1 MEKRRT
7 AGRVNGMKFI
17 GITGGVG
24 SGKSTILAYLRK
36 NYRVRTLI
44 ADETAHEIMEPGFDC
59 YVRLQKEFAQ
69 EKIWLHNG
77 RFNRQRL
84 AEIIFADD
92 EKREKL
98 NSIVHPAVKEYILK
112 EVEKE
117 RRSGSTD
124 YVVLEAALL
133 IEDGYDKICDELWYV
148 YVTEENRRK
157 RLIEN
162 RGYSDEKIAQMFAA
176 QLPEGEYRRHCQVI
190 IDNNG
195 PISQVYLQLAQL
207 LNDKGDR
214 KMQRVRGQEEDT
226 QKKIEYVFGLDIGT
240 RNVVGTVGYKEDKEF
255 IVVAQYAMEHETRAM
270 LDGQIHDIGRVGRT
284 ISVIKEKLE
293 DQIGQELTEVC
304 IAAAGRVLK
313 TVTTYVE
320 YEFPEETVVTGE
332 HIHTL
337 ELLGVDKAAQE
348 LKEENDTKYKFYCV
362 GYSVMKYYIND
373 EIFSNIESHK
383 ADKISAKIIV
393 TFLPEDV
400 VDGLYMA
407 VGFAGLTVANMTL
420 EPIAAIDVAIPENFR
435 MLNIALVDVGAGTS
449 DISLTRDGSIIAYGM
464 IPFAGDE
471 LTEMIVQHYLVDFKM
486 AEHIKLSAATDEE
499 IEFEDI
505 MSLKHTITAEEVW
518 KLTEPLVDKMSTD
531 VAEKIRELNGEQSVS
546 ATFIVG
552 GGGKIH
558 GFDEMLAKKLE
569 LPQERVALRGAEVLK
584 EVTFLQEEIVKDP
597 LLVTPIGICLN
608 YYEQKNNFI
617 MVRFNGER
625 LKLYDNNKLTIVDA
639 AIQAG
644 FPNDQLF
651 PKRGREINFT
661 VNGRPRIVRGDAGE
675 AAIIRMNDR
684 PASINTPIEPNCD
697 ITIEPSTAGREAH
710 YMVGQL
716 EEYHSSTITF
726 EVNGKLITCPRYV
739 EVNGILEPP
748 TYEIKEND
756 AIVTRSFY
764 TVEQLAEF
772 MDVELDTDADI
783 LVNNRV
789 EDLQA
794 LVYENFS
801 VDWKVLSYRST
812 PQDVY
817 PDAPPKRVPDLE
829 TKKTTKKAEG
839 QSAILSLPQL
849 QASQAAVRDIPVP
862 AQPGQDVF
870 GKAFTDMVNMP
881 QRVSAEPSAA
891 PNQPER
897 AAAETVSEKRADTAE
912 TKPGVQGAGTG
923 MGQASQAEALN
934 AAANGQSVMGKP
946 ANAAGSGQAVMEKSM
961 NGTAGSQAVLE
972 NSMNGADSGQ
982 ASLENSMNGA
992 GSGQAV
998 LAESG
1003 SGGTG
1008 AVQISPAVP
1017 KQASERQDDKAGAV
1031 KLSAHITERGDGG
1044 SQPAESQNRAGAA
1057 QVPDS
1062 SAETVAAESAQHS
1075 ESNAESVPAVQ
1086 PSSGGGMKMT
1096 ADSAQPSEN
1105 LASDSAAVQRQ
1116 PEPSSDSAAQH
1127 ISESSVKSAQVQQ
1140 PSETD
1145 SAVQRVSGSSMK
1157 SAQIQHL
1164 SGADSA
1170 VQPVSGRNTDSA
1182 QAQQPS
1188 ETDSAVQHLSGA
1200 DTAAQPASGR
1210 NTDSVQA
1217 QQPAGAGTAVQHLS
1231 GADTAAQP
1239 ASGRNADSAQAQQ
1252 PAPAVTVSVS
1262 QQSLS
1267 SSGAAPQSVSGK
1279 EAAAAEAGTQ
1289 ESAQQP
1295 EADRPFQ
1302 VIINGETVTLKNKK
1316 EFIFIDIFEHI
1327 QFDLSQAKG
1336 RMLKTEVN
1344 GVDAQYTQLLHPGD
1358 KINIYWKE
1366 S

>member
-1 MEKRRT
+1 MGDSASEMFWLLPPMDKRHT
-7 AGRVNGMKFI
+7 ARRVNGMKFI

-92 EKREKL
+92 EKRERL

-214 KMQRVRGQEEDT
+214 KMQRVLGQEEDT

-313 TVTTYVE
+313 TVTTFAE

-486 AEHIKLSAATDEE
+486 AEHIKLSAATDDE

-518 KLTEPLVDKMSTD
+518 KLTEPLVDRMSTD
-531 VAEKIRELNGEQSVS
+531 VAEKIKELNGDQSVS

-584 EVTFLQEEIVKDP
+584 EVTFLQDEIVKDP

-661 VNGRPRIVRGDAGE
+661 VNGRPRIVRGEAGE

-697 ITIEPSTAGREAH
+697 ISIEPSTAGREAR

-739 EVNGILEPP
+739 EVNGVLEPP

-772 MDVELDTDADI
+772 MDVELDMDADI

-801 VDWKVLSYRST
+801 VDWKVISYRST

-829 TKKTTKKAEG
+829 AKKTMKKSEG

-849 QASQAAVRDIPVP
+849 EVSQAALREIP
-862 AQPGQDVF
+862 AQTKDMF
-870 GKAFTDMVNMP
+870 GKAFTDLSGTSDAQGKAP
-881 QRVSAEPSAA
+881 VSAVQADMQRKSQDAADVNAAGGQKAPERQAAAASGSLAGTVQAASVTGNLAEAGQAASVTGDSAGTVQA
-891 PNQPER
+891 AKVPGSLAGTER
-897 AAAETVSEKRADTAE
+897 AASVTGNSAEAVQTAKVPGDLAGTAQAAAVSGSLAGTEQAASVSGNLAGTEQAAQASGNSAGALHSLDVSE
-912 TKPGVQGAGTG
+912 GG
-923 MGQASQAEALN
+923 MGQAASASVNQGSASQPAVPGNGSSSQTEPSAENKDSVMQPAVSENGNRALGSSAAEGESGQSPVSGNRNSADASEGRISQPASVSGNQGSVMQQTSDGSGAVQLAVSGNFAGAVQGSEISGNKAGMTQAAGIESDRQQASNQTGSSQQAESEN
-934 AAANGQSVMGKP
+934 S
-946 ANAAGSGQAVMEKSM
+946 ANAAQGLGMPAGRPEAAQTMTASGNKDTAEAAQARAEDLNHSSAGFTEKQASAAAAQPAAGSAESESVSGQAV
-961 NGTAGSQAVLE
+961 
-972 NSMNGADSGQ
+972 SGQ
-982 ASLENSMNGA
+982 
-992 GSGQAV
+992 
-998 LAESG
+998 
-1003 SGGTG
+1003 
-1008 AVQISPAVP
+1008 
-1017 KQASERQDDKAGAV
+1017 
-1031 KLSAHITERGDGG
+1031 
-1044 SQPAESQNRAGAA
+1044 
-1057 QVPDS
+1057 
-1062 SAETVAAESAQHS
+1062 
-1075 ESNAESVPAVQ
+1075 
-1086 PSSGGGMKMT
+1086 
-1096 ADSAQPSEN
+1096 
-1105 LASDSAAVQRQ
+1105 
-1116 PEPSSDSAAQH
+1116 
-1127 ISESSVKSAQVQQ
+1127 
-1140 PSETD
+1140 
-1145 SAVQRVSGSSMK
+1145 
-1157 SAQIQHL
+1157 
-1164 SGADSA
+1164 
-1170 VQPVSGRNTDSA
+1170 
-1182 QAQQPS
+1182 
-1188 ETDSAVQHLSGA
+1188 
-1200 DTAAQPASGR
+1200 
-1210 NTDSVQA
+1210 
-1217 QQPAGAGTAVQHLS
+1217 
-1231 GADTAAQP
+1231 
-1239 ASGRNADSAQAQQ
+1239 
-1252 PAPAVTVSVS
+1252 
-1262 QQSLS
+1262 
-1267 SSGAAPQSVSGK
+1267 
-1279 EAAAAEAGTQ
+1279 
-1289 ESAQQP
+1289 
-1295 EADRPFQ
+1295 PFQ
-1302 VIINGETVTLKNKK
+1302 VVINGETVTLKNKK
-1316 EFIFIDIFEHI
+1316 EYIFVDIFEHI
-1327 QFDLSQAKG
+1327 TFDLSQSKG

-1344 GVDAQYTQLLHPGD
+1344 GIDAQYTQLLHPGD